1 MDQIEFGDLQ
11 HQEKYTPIY
20 LKRQIVV
27 HYILNCEVNELL
39 KDWVIDQIRHMYGTG
54 EEGVGPFSVVSYFNH
69 ILQDK
74 QWGDSIM
81 IMLLASMWG
90 LRITVVR
97 GDTGNQIKHRHSK
110 GLKDI
115 CVGLMYNGREEGG
128 GYYSGLMRVDG
139 QYLAATP
146 LKISDNFDLD
156 VDERERQIRGET
168 SSQGANILISKARF
182 LELCKKEKL
191 LVKLQLFVGGREI
204 WEEQGQGVGGGKVEK
219 WKVELSLTQRK
230 KWKCL
235 NLMIFQ
241 WYRRVILHVPIVL

>member
-11 HQEKYTPIY
+11 YQEKYTPIY

-54 EEGVGPFSVVSYFNH
+54 EGVVGPFSIVSYFNH

-97 GDTGNQIKHRHSK
+97 GDTGNQIKYRHSK

-115 CVGLMYNGREEGG
+115 CVGLMYNGKEEGG
-128 GYYSGLMRVDG
+128 GHYSGLMRVDG

-156 VDERERQIRGET
+156 VDERERQIGGDT

-191 LVKLQLFVGGREI
+191 FGEI
-204 WEEQGQGVGGGKVEK
+204 SAACRGGGKFGK
-219 WKVELSLTQRK
+219 NRGKG
-230 KWKCL
+230 
-235 NLMIFQ
+235 
-241 WYRRVILHVPIVL
+241 